1 MSAIKLIRKVGI
13 GCAKANVEGAFE
25 LSKTQP
31 MDLHKLEIFGIV
43 VDVFELKRL
52 VGAHEHLEKLGGLS
66 KAKDHLDYLISHG
79 SWFAGVNKQMIEEL
93 TLDISI
99 CEQEP
104 GAEG

>member
-1 MSAIKLIRKVGI
+1 MSAFKLIQKVGL

-25 LSKTQP
+25 LSRTQP

-52 VGAHEHLEKLGGLS
+52 VGAHERLEKLGGLS
-66 KAKDHLDYLISHG
+66 KAKDHMAYLISFG
-79 SWFAGVNKQMIEEL
+79 SEFAGVNKQMIEEL
-93 TLDISI
+93 AVDISV
-99 CEQEP
+99 CEQVE

>member
-1 MSAIKLIRKVGI
+1 MSAIKLIRKVGL
-13 GCAKANVEGAFE
+13 GCAKANVESAFE
-25 LSKTQP
+25 LSKTQQ

-52 VGAHEHLEKLGGLS
+52 VRAHECLDKLGGLS

-79 SWFAGVNKQMIEEL
+79 SEFTGVSKQMIEEL

-99 CEQEP
+99 CEQVE